1 MHKKTLVLALLTGLA
16 FSGTAQALL
25 IDRGGGMIYDDVLK
39 ITWLQD
45 ANYAK
50 TSGYE
55 ANGFMN
61 YPDAKAWADDLVFGG
76 YDDWR
81 LPTLR
86 PVNGTNFRCCFAYNG
101 AIDTSYNIT
110 SKNSEMAY
118 MYYVNLGLRGRYKPS
133 GEIEHYWG
141 IFGNRTLNGVNE
153 NFHDAQNDVG
163 LIINLQAFW
172 YWFST
177 TELIDGDTSNM
188 MVFNMADGFQTI
200 GNVGN
205 SRGAWAVRDGDVA
218 VAPTGNVPEPATL
231 MLLGLGLAGLG
242 ALRRRG

>member
-1 MHKKTLVLALLTGLA
+1 MQSKLHLLVLAAGMSM
-16 FSGTAQALL
+16 SGAASATL
-25 IDRGGGMIYDDVLK
+25 IDRGGGLIYDDVLK

-61 YPDAKAWADDLVFGG
+61 YPDAKAWAEGLVFGG

-86 PVNGTNFRCCFAYNG
+86 PVNGSNFRCCFGYNG

-110 SKNSEMAY
+110 SQNSEMAY
-118 MYYVNLGLRGRYKPS
+118 MFYVNLGLRGRYKPS

-141 IFGNRTLNGVNE
+141 IFGNGTLNGVNE

-163 LIINLQAFW
+163 LITNLQAFW

-177 TELIDGDTSNM
+177 TELIDGDASNM

-200 GNVGN
+200 GNVLN

-218 VAPTGNVPEPATL
+218 AAPSGNVPEPASFL
-231 MLLGLGLAGLG
+231 LLGLGLAGLG
-242 ALRRRG
+242 LARWRG